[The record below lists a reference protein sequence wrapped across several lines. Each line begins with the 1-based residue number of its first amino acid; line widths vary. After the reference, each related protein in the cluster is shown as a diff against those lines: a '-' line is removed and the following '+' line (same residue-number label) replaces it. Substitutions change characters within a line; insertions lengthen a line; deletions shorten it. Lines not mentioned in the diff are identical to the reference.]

1 MREHGQW
8 RRVILAIAGAAAFA
22 VLVVASAPT
31 ASRLWAQAPAG
42 PSPAERPTFEVASV
56 KLNKSDGP
64 MGVRKFDLG
73 QPGGYVTMTNCT
85 LRILI
90 ANAYLSTD
98 GPDIRYRISGVPSW
112 IESESFD
119 IAARA
124 DGDPTLEQKKLML
137 QSLLADRFKLTMHH
151 ETRQLAVYA
160 LVLATAGKAGPRLI
174 PHRDDTKCFDPSGS
188 AQAPCD
194 FGLYVNRSGGD
205 SVVRQ
210 QNLPMERFAGL
221 LTVFVGRPV
230 LDRTGLSGN
239 FDFTLEFAAQPSTQP
254 GLESAEPQ
262 PDPTAAPA
270 LPTALREQLGLKLE
284 PTAGP
289 VDVLVIDH
297 VEEPSPN

>member
-1 MREHGQW
+1 MKDDAEC
-8 RRVILAIAGAAAFA
+8 RRGLPAIAVVAALA
-22 VLVVASAPT
+22 VLVVASGPI
-31 ASRLWAQAPAG
+31 ASRLWAQAPPG
-42 PSPAERPTFEVASV
+42 ESPAPRPTFEVASV

-64 MGVRKFDLG
+64 MGVRRFDLG

-90 ANAYLSTD
+90 ANAYLSTVGLD
-98 GPDIRYRISGVPSW
+98 VRYRISGVPSW

-124 DGDPTLEQKKLML
+124 DGNPTLEQKKLML

-160 LVLATAGKAGPRLI
+160 LVLANAGNAGPRLI
-174 PHRDDTKCFDPSGS
+174 PHRDDTKCFDSSGS
-188 AQAPCD
+188 AQPPCD

-205 SVVRQ
+205 SVVKQ
-210 QNLPMERFAGL
+210 QNLPLERFAGL

-230 LDRTGLSGN
+230 LDRTGLSGK
-239 FDFTLEFAAQPSTQP
+239 FDFTFEFAAQPSAQP
-254 GLESAEPQ
+254 GPESAEPQ

-270 LPTALREQLGLKLE
+270 LPTALREQLGLKLK
-284 PTAGP
+284 PTTGP
-289 VDVLVIDH
+289 VDVLVVDH